1 MVINKYLAELFGTFI
16 LVFVGSMSILAA
28 QAAGGPLMVVVPFG
42 FGLGLLAAIYAVGDV
57 SGGHFNPAV
66 TLAMWLD
73 KRTNTSDLIGYW
85 IGQVVGAVLASVIIL
100 WASSQDAVAGTATV
114 PGAGA
119 GSGVLIELVMT
130 AIFLLVIL
138 AATVRQPRSA
148 PWAISITL
156 AAIHFAAIPSSGSSV
171 NPARTIGPALVGN
184 QWTDFWIYIVGPFA
198 GAIVGWLLY
207 RIFHTEGVTAD
218 TSR

>member
-1 MVINKYLAELFGTFI
+1 MVINKYLAELIGTFI

-28 QAAGGPLMVVVPFG
+28 SVGGGPLMVVVPFG

-73 KRTNTSDLIGYW
+73 KRTDTSDLIGYW
-85 IGQVVGAVLASVIIL
+85 IGQVVGGVFASVIVY
-100 WASSQDAVAGTATV
+100 WASDQSAVAGTATA

-119 GSGVLIELVMT
+119 GSGVLVELAMT
-130 AIFLLVIL
+130 AIFVLVIL
-138 AATVRQPRSA
+138 TATVRQPRSA
-148 PWAISITL
+148 PWAISLTF
-156 AAIHFAAIPSSGSSV
+156 AAVHFAAIPISGASV

-184 QWTDFWIYIVGPFA
+184 TWIDFWIYVVGPFA
-198 GAIVGWLLY
+198 GAIVAWLLY
-207 RIFHTEGVTAD
+207 RVFHTEGVMAD
-218 TSR
+218 S